1 MLTGFLHGM
10 LLPVHLSP
18 VSHTLP
24 QRLSSACLS
33 PPLTALRGED
43 CLCQHPTQAKVCPH
57 TRRHHL
63 SFHMTYTSV
72 ENYLRYLE
80 TFQSNTHPKRQ
91 VYRLGNLPWNRLL
104 NIQFDLMPNQRCVVL
119 EKLVLL
125 F

>member
-1 MLTGFLHGM
+1 MLTGFLYGM
-10 LLPVHLSP
+10 LLPVRPLWRIHG
-18 VSHTLP
+18 
-24 QRLSSACLS
+24 SACLS
-33 PPLTALRGED
+33 PPLTAQGGED
-43 CLCQHPTQAKVCPH
+43 CLCQHSTQAKMCPH
-57 TRRHHL
+57 TRLHHF

-80 TFQSNTHPKRQ
+80 TFQSNTQLKRQ

-104 NIQFDLMPNQRCVVL
+104 NIQFDLMPNQRCIVL